1 MIMKENA
8 QRLMNDISIINNVK
22 IETDE
27 NGNQHFTPIEQPKPT
42 IVVDNRSWWQK
53 ICDWWNDAPVK
64 PYVKIRNLSDPFDD
78 KHYEGETHKAI
89 ETGIEINF

>member
-1 MIMKENA
+1 
-8 QRLMNDISIINNVK
+8 MNDISIINNVK

-42 IVVDNRSWWQK
+42 IAVDNRSWWQK
-53 ICDWWNDAPVK
+53 VCDWWNDVPVK

-78 KHYEGETHKAI
+78 QHCEGGTHNAI
-89 ETGIEINF
+89 EAGVKINF

>member
-1 MIMKENA
+1 
-8 QRLMNDISIINNVK
+8 MNDISIINNVK

-42 IVVDNRSWWQK
+42 IAVDNRSWWQK
-53 ICDWWNDAPVK
+53 VCDWWNDAPVK

-78 KHYEGETHKAI
+78 QHCEGETHKAI
-89 ETGIEINF
+89 ETGIKINF

>member
-1 MIMKENA
+1 
-8 QRLMNDISIINNVK
+8 MNDISIINNVK

-42 IVVDNRSWWQK
+42 VVVDNRSWWQK

-64 PYVKIRNLSDPFDD
+64 PYVKVRDLSDPFGD
-78 KHYEGETHKAI
+78 KNYEGGTHKAT
-89 ETGIEINF
+89 EVGIKINF

>member
-1 MIMKENA
+1 MNA
-8 QRLMNDISIINNVK
+8 KISKLTDELSVINNVK

-53 ICDWWNDAPVK
+53 VCDWWNDAPVK
-64 PYVKIRNLSDPFDD
+64 PYVKIRNLSDPFGD
-78 KHYEGETHKAI
+78 KHCEDGTHKAT
-89 ETGIEINF
+89 EVGIKIDF

>member
-1 MIMKENA
+1 MNA
-8 QRLMNDISIINNVK
+8 KISKLIDELSVINNVK

-53 ICDWWNDAPVK
+53 VCDWWNDAPVK
-64 PYVKIRNLSDPFDD
+64 PYVKVRNLSDPFDD
-78 KHYEGETHKAI
+78 QHCEDGTHKAI
-89 ETGIEINF
+89 EAGVKINF